1 MKKALIAPYSLL
13 MQLTSLAS
21 QADNLIVFSKY
32 GQLLVPKIHHN
43 HGQNAEVE
51 TSKDRVQKQMYD
63 IKVFLHAGY
72 VFDALGLG
80 AMPLVVKHR
89 L

>member
-1 MKKALIAPYSLL
+1 
-13 MQLTSLAS
+13 
-21 QADNLIVFSKY
+21 
-32 GQLLVPKIHHN
+32 
-43 HGQNAEVE
+43 
-51 TSKDRVQKQMYD
+51 MYD

>member
-1 MKKALIAPYSLL
+1 
-13 MQLTSLAS
+13 
-21 QADNLIVFSKY
+21 
-32 GQLLVPKIHHN
+32 
-43 HGQNAEVE
+43 
-51 TSKDRVQKQMYD
+51 MYD
-63 IKVFLHAGY
+63 IKVFLQAGY